1 MTLKFKEIELNSYSH
16 KNLNKFISHIQFN
29 KSILVC
35 TLIYNDIRH
44 HNGQNDVDLLGC
56 AS

>member
-1 MTLKFKEIELNSYSH
+1 MTLKFKEIEMNSYSH

-44 HNGQNDVDLLGC
+44 HNGQNVVDSLGC